1 MSEQRTIY
9 CNLGKKD
16 IADVMSQRFDDLSFE
31 GGPEDWSS
39 VTAHV
44 DGGSMT
50 LNALTFQH
58 TDDEYSNLHFKT
70 CMFVWDLDT
79 LGEDE
84 KERLSEALGHKKL
97 IVGIVVEPDFEADE
111 RFMDA
116 VVDIA
121 KQLDGLIF
129 TGTSILDS
137 AGSTIANFS

>member
-58 TDDEYSNLHFKT
+58 TNDEYSNLHFKT
-70 CMFVWDLDT
+70 CMFIWDIDSLE
-79 LGEDE
+79 EDE
-84 KERLSEALGHKKL
+84 KERLSEAFGHKKL
-97 IVGIVVEPDFEADE
+97 IVGVVVEPDFEADE

>member
-1 MSEQRTIY
+1 
-9 CNLGKKD
+9 
-16 IADVMSQRFDDLSFE
+16 
-31 GGPEDWSS
+31 
-39 VTAHV
+39 
-44 DGGSMT
+44 MT
-50 LNALTFQH
+50 LNTLTFQH

-137 AGSTIANFS
+137 GGSTIANFS

>member
-16 IADVMSQRFDDLSFE
+16 IADVMSQRFDDLSVK
-31 GGPEDWSS
+31 GGPDDWSS
-39 VTAHV
+39 ITARV

-58 TDDEYSNLHFKT
+58 TNDEYSNLHFKT
-70 CMFVWDLDT
+70 CMFVWDLDA
-79 LGEDE
+79 LDEDE
-84 KERLSEALGHKKL
+84 KERLSEAFGHKKL
-97 IVGIVVEPDFEADE
+97 IVGVVVEPDFEADE

>member
-1 MSEQRTIY
+1 MSEHRTIY

-16 IADVMSQRFDDLSFE
+16 IADDMSQRFGELSFE
-31 GGPEDWSS
+31 GGPDDWSS
-39 VTAHV
+39 ITARV
-44 DGGSMT
+44 DGGTMT

-58 TDDEYSNLHFKT
+58 TNDEYSNLHFKT

-79 LGEDE
+79 LEEDE
-84 KERLSEALGHKKL
+84 KERLSAAFGQKKL
-97 IVGIVVEPDFEADE
+97 IVGVVVEPDFEADE

-121 KQLDGLIF
+121 KQLDGLIV

-137 AGSTIANFS
+137 AGSTIADFS